1 MKSDDNCSQCGQ
13 KNGCRLMYEKLGTAA
28 GPNVALR
35 FIVAFLVPIGVFIG
49 GLAGSQRLLRGRF
62 EEKALILVSFI
73 LALCL
78 TLLVVFVIRAI
89 NGPFEKKEHCE
100 KGDFH
105 GGNSR

>member
-1 MKSDDNCSQCGQ
+1 MKSDDYCVSCGQ
-13 KNGCRLMYEKLGTAA
+13 KDTCRQAYEKLGKAT
-28 GPNVALR
+28 GPNVAWR
-35 FIVAFLVPIGVFIG
+35 VIVAFLVPIGVFIG
-49 GLAGSQRLLRGRF
+49 GLAGSQWLLRGRF
-62 EEKALILVSFI
+62 EEKILIMVSFI

-89 NGPFEKKEHCE
+89 SGPFKKENCE

>member
-1 MKSDDNCSQCGQ
+1 
-13 KNGCRLMYEKLGTAA
+13 MYEKLGTAK
-28 GPNVALR
+28 GPNVAWKVT
-35 FIVAFLVPIGVFIG
+35 VAFLVPIAVFIG
-49 GLAGSQRLLRGRF
+49 GLAGSQWLLRGRF
-62 EEKALILVSFI
+62 EEKALILVSFL

-89 NGPFEKKEHCE
+89 NGPFEKEEYCE

>member
-1 MKSDDNCSQCGQ
+1 
-13 KNGCRLMYEKLGTAA
+13 MYEKLGTAK
-28 GPNVALR
+28 GPNVAWKA
-35 FIVAFLVPIGVFIG
+35 IVAFLVPIGVFIG

-62 EEKALILVSFI
+62 EEKMLILVSFI

-78 TLLVVFVIRAI
+78 TLLVVFVIGAMS
-89 NGPFEKKEHCE
+89 GPTKIEHCE